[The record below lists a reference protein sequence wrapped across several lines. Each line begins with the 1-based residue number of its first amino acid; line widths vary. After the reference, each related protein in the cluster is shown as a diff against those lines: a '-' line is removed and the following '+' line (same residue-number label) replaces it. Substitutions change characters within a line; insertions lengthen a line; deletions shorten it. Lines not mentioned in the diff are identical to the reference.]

1 MSFRSL
7 LALSGLVCTGLA
19 NVISKRAT
27 LDSWLSNE
35 ATVARTAILNNIG
48 ADGAWVSGADSG
60 IVVASPSTDNPD
72 CVFRAQIMSVPLID

>member
-1 MSFRSL
+1 MSLRSL
-7 LALSGLVCTGLA
+7 LTVSGLVCSGLA
-19 NVISKRAT
+19 SVLPKRAT

-72 CVFRAQIMSVPLID
+72 CRFPARAGGNHC